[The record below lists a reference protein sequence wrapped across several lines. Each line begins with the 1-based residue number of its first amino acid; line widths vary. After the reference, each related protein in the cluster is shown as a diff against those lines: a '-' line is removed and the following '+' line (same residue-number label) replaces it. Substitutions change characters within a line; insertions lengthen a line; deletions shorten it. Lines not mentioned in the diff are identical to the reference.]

1 VQEIQPSLAL
11 VNFDMPYTVSGVADR
26 YYYGTGLVVDA
37 ERGWVVVDRNTVPVA
52 MGDVR
57 LTFAGSL
64 EVPGRIEYIH
74 PQHNLAVVS
83 YDPALLGTT
92 PVQSAV
98 LVPQALGP
106 NQGVFV
112 VGLAPDFKLHSQAS
126 VVANVTAATFPLS
139 RTLRF
144 RETNLEAVT
153 LVNGPS
159 DFDGTMVDAQGRVLG
174 MWASFALQ
182 TARDTTQVNLGIPA
196 DLIAD
201 MVERMRA
208 GEELRSLEVE
218 WAQMP
223 LATAGKLDLPDEW
236 VRRYDAHNPQ
246 RREVLT
252 VTMTVAGT
260 PAASFFRSGDILLSI
275 DGAPANTFREV
286 ERAAQKPAVE
296 VVVFRDGQEVAGTVE
311 TVALDGLGIDRVV
324 SWAGA
329 LLQEPHRELAAQRGI
344 ESGGVYVAYF
354 NYGSP
359 ASRFGLFAGRRI
371 VAVNGR
377 PTPDLDS
384 FVTIASGLAE
394 GESVRLDTVSWNEV
408 PEVLT
413 LTLDPQYWPSYE
425 LRREGLEWQR
435 YALN

>member
-1 VQEIQPSLAL
+1 V
-11 VNFDMPYTVSGVADR
+11 
-26 YYYGTGLVVDA
+26 TG
-37 ERGWVVVDRNTVPVA
+37 P
-52 MGDVR
+52 
-57 LTFAGSL
+57 
-64 EVPGRIEYIH
+64 P
-74 PQHNLAVVS
+74 
-83 YDPALLGTT
+83 DPAGTT
-92 PVQSAV
+92 DAA
-98 LVPQALGP
+98 QA
-106 NQGVFV
+106 
-112 VGLAPDFKLHSQAS
+112 
-126 VVANVTAATFPLS
+126 
-139 RTLRF
+139 
-144 RETNLEAVT
+144 
-153 LVNGPS
+153 
-159 DFDGTMVDAQGRVLG
+159 RVLG
-174 MWASFALQ
+174 KWASFALQ
-182 TARDTTQVNLGIPA
+182 SAPATRQCIPA
-196 DLIAD
+196 TPDVLIAAL
-201 MVERMRA
+201 VLRLGGRS
-208 GEELRSLEVE
+208 ELGSLEVE